1 MIKTY
6 VPCSFFIFWV
16 EITSQKKTLQVWD
29 SPPGGG
35 LITTKRPILEGSKL
49 MQMFQIDIYWFDVMQ
64 M

>member
-6 VPCSFFIFWV
+6 VPCSFFIFLGWNHQP
-16 EITSQKKTLQVWD
+16 EKTLQVWD
-29 SPPGGG
+29 SPPGGV